1 MARCPC
7 RQRSCS
13 PTPACFTGTKYSIII
28 IVIIIIIIICIDG
41 SCLPQGLDPR
51 TTAGMFGNS
60 RCIGEKKVNG
70 VECFVLK
77 LTSDPQNLKAR
88 SEGPAEIIRH
98 VMFGYF
104 SQRTGVLV
112 QLEDSHLTRIQAN
125 NCGDAVYWETTIN
138 SFLDDY
144 RPVEGMMIAHSGR
157 SVVTLFKFGEMAM
170 SHSKTRMEESWCIEE
185 VAYNVAGLSVDC
197 FIPPA
202 DIIRSKSISSTLT
215 GLTAP
220 TPPSDL
226 DGFQKKHAPPQPP
239 HSNRSRV
246 AAITHQN
253 HGNTVDNVVW
263 RVEIWWMCKRIIRE
277 W

>member
-1 MARCPC
+1 M
-7 RQRSCS
+7 
-13 PTPACFTGTKYSIII
+13 
-28 IVIIIIIIICIDG
+28 
-41 SCLPQGLDPR
+41 
-51 TTAGMFGNS
+51 N
-60 RCIGEKKVNG
+60 GE
-70 VECFVLK
+70 ECFVLK

-185 VAYNVAGLSVDC
+185 VAYNVPGLSVDC

-202 DIIRSKSISSTLT
+202 DIIRSRSMSSSLT
-215 GLTAP
+215 GLTGP
-220 TPPSDL
+220 TPPCDL
-226 DGFQKKHAPPQPP
+226 DGLQKKHPPLP
-239 HSNRSRV
+239 HNNRSRV

-253 HGNTVDNVVW
+253 HGNTADSVVW
-263 RVEIWWMCKRIIRE
+263 RVEIKIYVNEKTSLLW
-277 W
+277 